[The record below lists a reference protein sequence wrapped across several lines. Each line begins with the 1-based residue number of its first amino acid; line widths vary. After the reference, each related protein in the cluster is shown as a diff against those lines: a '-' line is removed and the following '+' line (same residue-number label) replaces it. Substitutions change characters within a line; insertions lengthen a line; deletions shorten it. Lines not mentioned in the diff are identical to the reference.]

1 LSITH
6 TKCPVCAA
14 ANLQP
19 ALQATDFTVT
29 KQQFEIWQCGHCAL
43 RFTQHIPSANEIG
56 AYYKSEAYVSHTDTS
71 KGLVNKLYHI
81 VRKRTLQKKL
91 RLIQHHTGLQKGNLL
106 DVGAGTGA
114 FINTAVEGGWNSTG
128 LEPDED
134 TRKLANSLY
143 KTALKPSAEL
153 FELAPESFDAI
164 TMWHVLEHVHELQ
177 RYMAQL
183 RVLLK
188 QHGKLFIAVPNYTS
202 YDANMYKS
210 NWAAYDVPRHLYHFS
225 PQSIKELL
233 ALHQLKLEVIL
244 PMWYDS
250 FYVAMLSEQY
260 KTGKSN
266 LLKAGFAGMLSN
278 LKALANLERC
288 SSLIYV
294 IGK

>member
-6 TKCPVCAA
+6 TNCPVCAS

-19 ALQATDFTVT
+19 ALQATDFTIT
-29 KQQFEIWQCGHCAL
+29 KKQFEIWQCGHCSL
-43 RFTQHIPSANEIG
+43 RFTQHIPSIDEIG

-81 VRKRTLQKKL
+81 VRKHTLQKKL

-114 FINTAVEGGWNSTG
+114 FINTAVHAGWNSTG

-134 TRKLANSLY
+134 TRKLANRLY
-143 KTALKPSAEL
+143 KIELKSSTEL
-153 FELAPESFDAI
+153 FELAHDSFDAI

-177 RYMAQL
+177 RYMSQL
-183 RVLLK
+183 RVILK
-188 QHGKLFIAVPNYTS
+188 QNGKLFIAVPNYTS
-202 YDANMYKS
+202 YDARIYQG

-233 ALHQLKLEVIL
+233 AQHQLKLEVIH

-260 KTGKSN
+260 KTGKNN

-278 LKALANLERC
+278 LKALFNREKC